1 MLHKNIK
8 KWLKHWN
15 TNTKNIIADVNN
27 IIVSGYGAG
36 TGTPPTDTTDYTAN
50 TIPPYFEPEQ
60 YPAPAAEVTP
70 QAFRDQKTSMV
81 GQQVLRGRQE
91 SPSSTNYTAGRTPRN
106 PKNRKYGNR
115 VTLLTGSTV

>member
-1 MLHKNIK
+1 MSLFS
-8 KWLKHWN
+8 KWVKHWN

-27 IIVSGYGAG
+27 IIVSGYGPG
-36 TGTPPTDTTDYTAN
+36 TGPSTTDTVN
-50 TIPPYFEPEQ
+50 TIPPYLEPEQ
-60 YPAPAAEVTP
+60 APAPAAEVTP